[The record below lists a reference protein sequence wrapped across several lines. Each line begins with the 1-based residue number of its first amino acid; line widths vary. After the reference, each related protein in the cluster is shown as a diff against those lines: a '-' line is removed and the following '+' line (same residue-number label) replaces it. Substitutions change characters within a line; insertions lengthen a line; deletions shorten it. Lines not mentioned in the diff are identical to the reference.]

1 MGRLLIGM
9 FGNGMFSV
17 RMLIEG
23 TLSGGKF
30 SNWDVKWWEF

>member
-17 RMLIEG
+17 GMLIEG
-23 TLSGGKF
+23 TLNGGKC
-30 SNWDVKWWEF
+30 SNWKV